1 MRPGGPRRAAPPP
14 RGSAERRP
22 TGSVIATTALCVVI
36 GACGA
41 PRGEDYF
48 RPPVVGGPPDVVTHG
63 PLDGSGAH
71 RPASSDAASFS
82 EQGSEPGTGQGS
94 QPGSAPPP
102 PPETVPSFVGLVRA
116 LSPSVVNVYT
126 REPLELGDRQTP
138 DLDTPES
145 LGTSLGSGL
154 VLDADGHLVT
164 NAHVVE
170 NAAEIRVRTVTGATY
185 PAGLVGVDPIRDL
198 ALLKVDGADGL
209 VPVIPGDSDRTE
221 VGSWVIAIGNPMG
234 LSHTVTKGIVS
245 GRGRNDFATDR
256 PGYVDLLQID
266 AAINRGSSG
275 GPVFDMQGRII
286 GMATATTSDGYGI
299 GFVIGWSAIEDAL
312 PRLRQGGYVS
322 RSWLGVYVGQAAA
335 GEAGLKVEAVVSESP
350 AARAG
355 LHAGDRIIAFDG
367 RPCRA
372 AEEFRVR
379 VATAVADRPTGL
391 TIERDGARLL
401 LEVTPEEARGVR

>member
-1 MRPGGPRRAAPPP
+1 MTSGGPRRAAPPRLGFRCQRTP
-14 RGSAERRP
+14 GANAFLLVV
-22 TGSVIATTALCVVI
+22 TATILA
-36 GACGA
+36 GCGA

-48 RPPVVGGPPDVVTHG
+48 RPPPTITDT
-63 PLDGSGAH
+63 
-71 RPASSDAASFS
+71 
-82 EQGSEPGTGQGS
+82 
-94 QPGSAPPP
+94 APPEP
-102 PPETVPSFVGLVRA
+102 KAPATPDATTASEADTDEGAPDEVPSFVRLVRT

-126 REPLELGDRQTP
+126 REPLDLGDGAPPEP
-138 DLDTPES
+138 DAAES
-145 LGTSLGSGL
+145 VGTSLGSGL
-154 VLDADGHLVT
+154 VLDAEGHLLT

-198 ALLKVDGADGL
+198 ALLKIDGADGL
-209 VPVIPGDSDRTE
+209 NPVTPGDSDRAE

-234 LSHTVTKGIVS
+234 LSHTVTKGIIS
-245 GRGRNDFATDR
+245 GRGRNEFASDR

-275 GPVFDMQGRII
+275 GPVFDMNGRVI

-299 GFVIGWSAIEDAL
+299 GFVIGWSAIDDAL

-322 RSWLGVYVGQAAA
+322 RSWLGVYVGAATA
-335 GEAGLKVEAVVSESP
+335 GPAGLRVEAVVSESP

-355 LHAGDRIIAFDG
+355 LRAGDRIVAFDG